1 MSLTLYFL
9 RHGQTA
15 SSRDNVFCGSGL
27 EPELTTEGAQMAQ
40 QFADFYV
47 STSWQAIYASP
58 QTRALST
65 AAPICATTG
74 LAARVRD
81 ELREIG
87 YGKWEGK
94 TVAEVSRDFHD
105 AHLQWTADP
114 AWNAPTEGETAIAV
128 ARRTSQLVE
137 EVRQEFPGGNVLL
150 VSHKATIRVLICALL
165 GIDVGRYRFRLSC
178 PVGSV
183 SAIEFG
189 AHGPLLQTLAN
200 RTHLDEHLRA
210 LPGT

>member
-27 EPELTTEGAQMAQ
+27 DPALTPEGAEMAR
-40 QFADFYV
+40 QFADFYA

-58 QTRALST
+58 QRRALST
-65 AAPICATTG
+65 AEPICHATNLT
-74 LAARVRD
+74 ARVRD

-94 TVAEVSRDFHD
+94 TVAHVSRDFHD

-114 AWNAPTEGETAIAV
+114 AWNAPTAGETAIAV
-128 ARRTSQLVE
+128 ARRASQLVE
-137 EVRQEFPGGNVLL
+137 EMRQEFREGNVLF

-165 GIDVGRYRFRLSC
+165 GIDVGRYRFRLGC

-183 SAIEFG
+183 SVVEFG

-200 RTHLDEHLRA
+200 CTHLDERLRS